1 MKTVK
6 QYWPMATDLK
16 NDECHLLFTYDST
29 LTMTEAEKQIDLW
42 KKNFDV
48 ITAWIMESES
58 GLIVYH
64 KCYVDA
70 FGNRRK

>member
-1 MKTVK
+1 MK

-16 NDECHLLFTYDST
+16 NDKCSLLFTYDST
-29 LTMTEAEKQIDLW
+29 LTVSDAERQIELW

-48 ITAWIMESES
+48 ITAWILDEN

-70 FGNRRK
+70 LGNRRR

>member
-1 MKTVK
+1 
-6 QYWPMATDLK
+6 MATDLK
-16 NDECHLLFTYDST
+16 NDKCSLLFTYDST
-29 LTMTEAEKQIDLW
+29 LTMTEAEKQIELW

-48 ITAWIMESES
+48 ITAWILESES

-70 FGNRRK
+70 LGNRRR

>member
-1 MKTVK
+1 MK

-16 NDECHLLFTYDST
+16 NGECHLLFTYDST

-48 ITAWIMESES
+48 ITAWIVEN

-64 KCYVDA
+64 KCYVDSL
-70 FGNRRK
+70 GNRRK